1 MSSKPVNQMN
11 IAELI
16 RALSSKKSHN
26 LLAEVISV
34 DKVNKTLKVKVE
46 TANGEYEIPN
56 VNAKSI
62 LTKSN
67 NIIIGWPKKGSMVLI
82 AQIEDS
88 DDFVLLI
95 TEEIEEVYLVGN
107 KYSLVKGEELKK
119 EIEKT
124 NEVLDLIVS
133 AFNSWTVV
141 PNDGGAALKALISSV
156 LTGKTT
162 GQFNNILN
170 DQVKHGS

>member
-1 MSSKPVNQMN
+1 MNSKPVNQMN

-16 RALSSKKSHN
+16 RALSSKRSNN

-62 LTKSN
+62 LTKSD

-82 AQIEDS
+82 AQIEDT

-95 TEEIEEVYLVGN
+95 TEEIDEVYLAGN
-107 KYSLVKGEELKK
+107 KYSLVNGEELKK

-124 NEVLDLIVS
+124 NQVLDLIVS

-141 PNDGGAALKALISSV
+141 PNDGGAALKALISTALS
-156 LTGKTT
+156 GKTT
-162 GQFNNILN
+162 GKFNNILN
-170 DQVKHGS
+170 DKVKHGA